1 MDSKLWPSTGP
12 PVGVQTFKFGNKLDS
27 KLLGLPTHNIGPSRL
42 IIQRISN
49 HGPQLGRQLESK
61 PLSLATNWTP
71 NF

>member
-1 MDSKLWPSTGP
+1 
-12 PVGVQTFKFGNKLDS
+12 LDS